1 MQYFIINVI
10 KELSVTNLRVAMPA
24 IDAPKTRL
32 APNFSDRRPPGT
44 KSIENTNAQ
53 FYFQSIENTN

>member
-44 KSIENTNAQ
+44 KSIRNTNAQ
-53 FYFQSIENTN
+53 F

>member
-1 MQYFIINVI
+1 
-10 KELSVTNLRVAMPA
+10 MPA

-53 FYFQSIENTN
+53 FYFQSIENTNAQFYFQSIENTN

>member
-1 MQYFIINVI
+1 MQYFILENGI

-44 KSIENTNAQ
+44 KSIRNTNAQ
-53 FYFQSIENTN
+53 F